1 MAKWPPKL
9 MLAYRIFTSWVV
21 QTLSYFIDEPH
32 SDSVAGAWHQR
43 SDYVIPD
50 ISWEHYQR
58 GVDLHLQLNDAVV
71 ETDLFDWTKE
81 GGIFFRTLKDEE
93 EKYRY
98 V

>member
-1 MAKWPPKL
+1 M
-9 MLAYRIFTSWVV
+9 FTSWVV
-21 QTLSYFIDEPH
+21 QTLSYFIDKPH
-32 SDSVAGAWHQR
+32 SDSVAGAGHQR
-43 SDYVIPD
+43 SDDVIPD
-50 ISWEHYQR
+50 IGREHYQR

-81 GGIFFRTLKDEE
+81 GRIFFRTLKGGGEE